1 MLSQLQNFSL
11 ICSKLRA
18 LLQQV
23 LCCLWVQV
31 LQVVIFVKMALQKF
45 LNIPFCFTCK
55 SYKEVEKCHVHL
67 ILVTA
72 LSTTL
77 QISSRA
83 PIYRFCFEHFPF
95 ITRSFSQY
103 NIQRP
108 KACACQKSFFFFF
121 CLQCHL
127 HQSLQRAWK
136 RLQSPGSPVF
146 CGVWF
151 EKFFYQ
157 KCHKNFF
164 MNPIKFCALVSIHS
178 QKHWHCLNISVVKL

>member
-108 KACACQKSFFFFF
+108 KACACQKSFFFF
-121 CLQCHL
+121 LSAMSSSSKSAK
-127 HQSLQRAWK
+127 SLEEAIVPWQPCVLR
-136 RLQSPGSPVF
+136 
-146 CGVWF
+146 C
-151 EKFFYQ
+151 
-157 KCHKNFF
+157 
-164 MNPIKFCALVSIHS
+164 
-178 QKHWHCLNISVVKL
+178 VV

>member
-1 MLSQLQNFSL
+1 
-11 ICSKLRA
+11 
-18 LLQQV
+18 
-23 LCCLWVQV
+23 
-31 LQVVIFVKMALQKF
+31 MALQKF

-83 PIYRFCFEHFPF
+83 PIYRFCFEHFPL

-121 CLQCHL
+121 VCNVIFIKVCKELGRGYSPLVALCFAVCGL
-127 HQSLQRAWK
+127 RNSFIRSVTKISLWTPSSSVLWYQYIPRNIGTAWIF
-136 RLQSPGSPVF
+136 L
-146 CGVWF
+146 
-151 EKFFYQ
+151 
-157 KCHKNFF
+157 
-164 MNPIKFCALVSIHS
+164 L
-178 QKHWHCLNISVVKL
+178 